1 MSATSSPLSQTND
14 WMLYSQGRARQ
25 RSAGLFAAI
34 VLVLAFAVLI
44 DGLLSHM
51 RGGGSYRLEMLA
63 GTTEAVSGPIG
74 SAPAVASDMRAF
86 PIPKDAPLS
95 FEFHGFFTSYWFGT
109 GMWRGSV
116 HVSETA
122 PSGTY
127 ALAVGLEGQPSSSF
141 QTYTI
146 SVARD
151 ESEQDRQS
159 LSLVRRWTGWNPFIL
174 AGILAALGIGTGS
187 GCFFLGRRCS
197 ALLADM
203 GLAEIIKVQPEGDL
217 FRVFAVTGKR
227 AIEGKSFVVYDDDMQ
242 KLGKVIY
249 DKEKNGISE
258 GLFVN
263 AGHGLPKAGSFIA
276 FWEHVVPEAKPLR
289 RGLFAPLLQKG
300 FSAAQRSPR
309 AEGTAG
315 PESTS
320 KTGPVYE
327 ADGQGEAG
335 RQSAA
340 QPAAEGQNGHN
351 EREGR

>member
-1 MSATSSPLSQTND
+1 MSATPSPLSQTND

-25 RSAGLFAAI
+25 RSTGLFAAI

-63 GTTEAVSGPIG
+63 GTTEAVSGPTG
-74 SAPAVASDMRAF
+74 SAPAIASDMRAF
-86 PIPKDAPLS
+86 PIPKEAPIS

-151 ESEQDRQS
+151 EREQDRQS

-174 AGILAALGIGTGS
+174 AGILAAFGLGAGT
-187 GCFFLGRRCS
+187 GCFFLGRRGS
-197 ALLADM
+197 ALMADM
-203 GLAEIIKVQPEGDL
+203 GLAEIVKVQPEGDL
-217 FRVFAVTGKR
+217 FRVFAVSGKR
-227 AIEGKSFVVYDDDMQ
+227 AIEGKSFVAYDEELNR
-242 KLGKVIY
+242 LGKVIY
-249 DKEKNGISE
+249 DKEKNGIAE
-258 GLFVN
+258 CLFVN
-263 AGHGLPKAGSFIA
+263 AGHGLPKPGAFIA
-276 FWEHVVPEAKPLR
+276 FWDHVVPEPKPLR
-289 RGLFAPLLQKG
+289 RGLLAPLLQRSKPDAQV
-300 FSAAQRSPR
+300 SPAADQAPD
-309 AEGTAG
+309 
-315 PESTS
+315 
-320 KTGPVYE
+320 
-327 ADGQGEAG
+327 AD
-335 RQSAA
+335 RQHTE
-340 QPAAEGQNGHN
+340 QPAKQADDDRDGKG
-351 EREGR
+351 ER